1 MKAKELYH
9 AGKLSEA
16 IAASIEDVK
25 SHPNNVD
32 YRSFLCEMLLI
43 SGQYERADKQLD
55 LIGHQNP
62 KFMAGV
68 SLWRQLI
75 RAEEARKQFY
85 LEGRVPEFLEKPDS
99 QLEKYL
105 QASICMRDN
114 AMVEAQ
120 KFLDEAEQQRQPRSG
135 SCNDKAFDEFRDLDD
150 LTANVFEVL
159 TSNGKYYWLPYSYIT
174 EIKFYPPESPIDLAW
189 RRASLEVEL
198 SGGDGDVYIP
208 STYFSSNEALEE
220 KYVLAHETEWLGEEG
235 QPIRGI
241 GQRTF
246 LVGDEAVPIMELDT
260 VAFDKIR

>member
-9 AGKLSEA
+9 TGKLSDA
-16 IAASIEDVK
+16 IAAIIEDVK
-25 SHPNNVD
+25 SHPTNVD

-62 KFMAGV
+62 NFMAGV

-99 QLEKYL
+99 QIEKYL
-105 QASICMRDN
+105 QASVYLRENDMP
-114 AMVEAQ
+114 EAQ
-120 KFLDEAEQQRQPRSG
+120 KFLDEAEQLRQPNNG
-135 SCNDKAFDEFRDLDD
+135 TCNDNEFDEFRDLDD

-159 TSNGKYYWLPYSYIT
+159 TSNGKYYWVPYSSIT
-174 EIKFYPPESPIDLAW
+174 EINFYPPERPIDLTW
-189 RRASLEVEL
+189 RRASLEVDL
-198 SGGDGDVYIP
+198 PGGDGDVYIP
-208 STYFSSNEALEE
+208 STYFNNDETLEE

-241 GQRTF
+241 GQRTY
-246 LVGDEAVPIMELDT
+246 LVGEEAIPIMDLEKVT
-260 VAFDKIR
+260 FKR